1 MKRIILACC
10 GLVLVAA
17 TGGCGGP
24 SHHQAAGAGVA
35 GSRTST
41 SSVQAARSSGT
52 TGGRRSS
59 TSSTT
64 GAPSTSTSTS
74 TSTAPSTTAAGG
86 SGGSGG
92 GGGAGSSGGAGGA
105 GAGAGGTGAGT
116 SVVPPVITVAYV
128 DAVFAKLDAVAG
140 DALRSSKAAD
150 RVTQQAV
157 RNLYAVFDESIVGPQ
172 LKGLGLT
179 VQSHFANIRPN
190 PGNESTNVVRLLHRS
205 ASCIFATVRTNFAQ
219 VTDKSPRPP
228 VVQYEG
234 LRRATALNRREGD
247 PTPWEIFY
255 SVEYFKPYV
264 PGDPCQ

>member
-24 SHHQAAGAGVA
+24 SHHQTAGAGFA
-35 GSRTST
+35 GSGTST

-59 TSSTT
+59 TGSST

-86 SGGSGG
+86 SDGS
-92 GGGAGSSGGAGGA
+92 GGAGSSGGAGGA

-128 DAVFAKLDAVAG
+128 DGVFAKLDAVAG

-157 RNLYAVFDESIVGPQ
+157 QNLYAVFDESIVGPQ

-205 ASCIFATVRTNFAQ
+205 ASCIFATVRTNFTQ

-234 LRRATALNRREGD
+234 LRRVTALNRREGD

>member
-35 GSRTST
+35 GSGTST

-64 GAPSTSTSTS
+64 GAPSTSSSTS
-74 TSTAPSTTAAGG
+74 TSTTGAAGDN
-86 SGGSGG
+86 GG
-92 GGGAGSSGGAGGA
+92 GGGGGSSGGTGGA

-157 RNLYAVFDESIVGPQ
+157 QNLYAVFDESIVGPQ

-219 VTDKSPRPP
+219 VTNKSPRPP

-264 PGDPCQ
+264 PGDHCQ